1 MSKLFSEKKVTQAS
15 ALILSESGGKMPYML
30 LIKLLYLSDRL
41 SIEKYGFPITFDDY
55 FSMELGPILS
65 NTLNLIRN
73 KNLDESQSIWRKFI
87 SEPKN
92 YYIELKVKNYSTGEL
107 SKAEIDLLKT
117 VYHQYGHLNRFKLSD
132 LLHKILPEYKKTS
145 KGNRDPITYRDI
157 LTALGENEEEIKR
170 IENEIDYM
178 SLIRA

>member
-1 MSKLFSEKKVTQAS
+1 MSNLFSEKKVTQAS

-73 KNLDESQSIWRKFI
+73 KNLDETQSIWRKFI
-87 SEPKN
+87 SAPKN
-92 YYIELKVKNYSTGEL
+92 YYIELRIQNYSTSEL
-107 SKAEIDLLKT
+107 SKADIEILKE
-117 VYHQYGHLNRFKLSD
+117 VYHRYSNMNRFKLSE

-145 KGNRDPITYRDI
+145 KGNRSPITYRDI
-157 LTALGENEEEIKR
+157 LTALGENDEEINR
-170 IENEIDYM
+170 IENEIDYL